1 MASFLA
7 DAGEIINPMIK
18 KYHTLIIC
26 LIVNLL
32 SAQTDTLVGAYQ
44 SDLVA
49 INALLKEAGSHL
61 GTGYRGGGKT
71 PAGFDCSGFVG
82 YCYNTSLGIHTPA
95 SSSLFYNAG
104 MHVIIAN
111 ARPGD
116 IICFKGHSAS
126 RRVMGHV
133 GIITEVTPTEVYF
146 IHSASSGG
154 IRYDVL
160 SANYYR
166 LRFMDIR
173 RFF

>member
-1 MASFLA
+1 ML
-7 DAGEIINPMIK
+7 K
-18 KYHTLIIC
+18 KHLILLIC
-26 LIVNLL
+26 LTVNLL
-32 SAQTDTLVGAYQ
+32 SAQTDSLVGTDQA
-44 SDLVA
+44 DLVA
-49 INALLKEAGSHL
+49 INALLREAGTHL

-82 YCYNTSLGIHTPA
+82 YCYNTTLGIRTPA
-95 SSSLFYNAG
+95 SSSLFHNAG
-104 MHVIIAN
+104 IHISIAN

-116 IICFKGHSAS
+116 VICFKGHSTG

-133 GIITEVTPTEVYF
+133 GIITEITPNEVYF

-160 SANYYR
+160 SAPYYK

>member
-1 MASFLA
+1 
-7 DAGEIINPMIK
+7 MIK
-18 KYHTLIIC
+18 KYLILFIC
-26 LIVNLL
+26 LTVNLL
-32 SAQTDTLVGAYQ
+32 SAQTDSLVGDNQA
-44 SDLVA
+44 DLVA
-49 INALLKEAGSHL
+49 INALLREAGAHL

-82 YCYNTSLGIHTPA
+82 YCYNTSLGIRTPA
-95 SSSLFYNAG
+95 SSSLFHNAG
-104 MHVIIAN
+104 IHISIAN

-116 IICFKGHSAS
+116 VICFKGRSVSQRA
-126 RRVMGHV
+126 MGHV

-154 IRYDVL
+154 IRYDGL

>member
-1 MASFLA
+1 
-7 DAGEIINPMIK
+7 MIK
-18 KYHTLIIC
+18 KYLILFIC
-26 LIVNLL
+26 LTVNLL
-32 SAQTDTLVGAYQ
+32 SAQTDSLVGDNQA
-44 SDLVA
+44 DLVA
-49 INALLKEAGSHL
+49 INALLREAGSHL

-71 PAGFDCSGFVG
+71 PAGFDCSGFVS
-82 YCYNTSLGIHTPA
+82 YCYNTSLGIRTPA
-95 SSSLFYNAG
+95 SSSLFHNAG
-104 MHVIIAN
+104 IHISIAN

-116 IICFKGHSAS
+116 VVCFKGRSVSQRA
-126 RRVMGHV
+126 MGHV

-154 IRYDVL
+154 IRYDGL

>member
-1 MASFLA
+1 
-7 DAGEIINPMIK
+7 MIK
-18 KYHTLIIC
+18 KYLILFIC
-26 LIVNLL
+26 LTVNLL
-32 SAQTDTLVGAYQ
+32 SAQTDSLVGDNQA
-44 SDLVA
+44 DLVA
-49 INALLKEAGSHL
+49 INALLREAGSHL

-82 YCYNTSLGIHTPA
+82 YCYNTSLGIRTPA
-95 SSSLFYNAG
+95 SSSLFHNSG
-104 MHVIIAN
+104 IHISIAN

-116 IICFKGHSAS
+116 VICFKGRSVSQRA
-126 RRVMGHV
+126 MGHV

-154 IRYDVL
+154 IRYDGL